1 MDLEIVGLSR
11 SRFRRRF
18 DDNRCQ
24 LPDGTACL
32 LTGTMFVTSSLLF
45 LLLDLELDLYHE
57 RYIDLIYRRYLHL
70 LRMMRERE
78 REREVRMMMK
88 LVEIS
93 VDLRFADR
101 IEHNVLL

>member
-45 LLLDLELDLYHE
+45 LLPDLELDLYHE

-78 REREVRMMMK
+78 VRMMMK

>member
-78 REREVRMMMK
+78 RERER
-88 LVEIS
+88 
-93 VDLRFADR
+93 
-101 IEHNVLL
+101 